1 MCGIAGILG
10 TSSTI
15 TAESLQLLT
24 VALRHRGPD
33 DCGSYLNP
41 ERNVGLAQTR
51 LSILDLSAAGH
62 QPMISADG
70 RYVIVFNGEVYN
82 FRELRPA
89 LERRG
94 VEFKS
99 DSDTEVL
106 LYLYAEHGPRMLPML
121 AGMFAFAIWD
131 TREHTAFLARDP
143 LGIKPLYYGIDGD
156 RLIFASEMRAVLK
169 AWSSPKKLDHSS
181 LGQYL
186 LFGSVPDPGTL
197 VQGIQSLPA
206 GHSLTWKS
214 GSTSLHSYWTPA
226 YAPTPMSVG
235 EATSLTRNALEE
247 SMDRHLVSDV
257 PVGVFL
263 SGGIDSTAL
272 TALASAKVAQPLNT
286 FCISFEENEFN
297 EGALAQRTAEHF
309 HTQHHDWRL
318 KADEGLSL
326 IDSFLQSLDRPTN
339 DGFNTYC
346 VSMLARKHGLKV
358 VLSGLGGDELFG
370 SYPSFRLLPKL
381 LRWHAWGGLAGP
393 LRGIV
398 GNYLQSQSTRS
409 NLRRLGVFLNSRSNG
424 LAAYWA
430 IRGFFTPSEARKLIE
445 HYTGTN
451 AGNHQVDTAE
461 LLNVAVPEQP
471 TPQDLVAYLEST
483 RYMQFQLLRDSD
495 VFSMAHGL
503 ELRVPF
509 VDSRLFETV
518 NRVPASIRLAAGKQL
533 LCDAVP
539 EIPAWI
545 ANAPK
550 KGFRF
555 PFEHW
560 VKNHWSERF
569 AQLERTIP
577 VKLDSWYRKWTLLM
591 LEHFM
596 HSNEIN

>member
-1 MCGIAGILG
+1 MCGLAGILDAG
-10 TSSTI
+10 PEVSSNL
-15 TAESLQLLT
+15 LQTLIDGLH
-24 VALRHRGPD
+24 HRGPD
-33 DCGSYLNP
+33 DTGSVYFP
-41 ERNVGLAQTR
+41 DHRVGLAHVR
-51 LSILDLSAAGH
+51 LSILDLSPAGH
-62 QPMISADG
+62 QPMMSADQ
-70 RYVIVFNGEVYN
+70 RYTIVFNGEVYN

-89 LERRG
+89 LERSG
-94 VEFKS
+94 VKFKS

-131 TREHTAFLARDP
+131 AHERIAFLARDP
-143 LGIKPLYYGIDGD
+143 LGIKPLYYGTDGD
-156 RLIFASEMRAVLK
+156 RFVFASEMRALLRTWK
-169 AWSSPKKLDHSS
+169 SPKKIDPHS

-197 VQGIQSLPA
+197 VSGIQSLPA
-206 GHSLTWKS
+206 GHSLTWKDGQFS
-214 GSTSLHSYWTPA
+214 VQPYWSPS
-226 YAPTPMSVG
+226 YAPQAITDR
-235 EATSLTRNALEE
+235 EAVPRTRAALEE
-247 SMDRHLVSDV
+247 TMQRHLVSDV

-272 TALASAKVAQPLNT
+272 TALATAQGAKPLST

-297 EGALAQRTAEHF
+297 EGGLAQRTAAHF
-309 HTQHHDWRL
+309 GTDHHDWRL
-318 KADEGLSL
+318 KADEGLGL
-326 IDSFLQSLDRPTN
+326 VDSFLAALDRPTN

-346 VSMLARKHGLKV
+346 VSMLARQHGLKV

-370 SYPSFRLLPKL
+370 SYPSFQLMPKL
-381 LRWHAWGGLAGP
+381 LRWRALAGLMGP
-393 LRGIV
+393 LAGWSGSV
-398 GNYLQSQSTRS
+398 LESQASRA
-409 NLRRLGVFLNSRSNG
+409 NLRRMGAFLQAQPSK

-430 IRGFFTPSEARKLIE
+430 VRGFFTPHEVQKIVQ
-445 HYTGTN
+445 HY
-451 AGNHQVDTAE
+451 AGAVAFDPAA
-461 LLNVAVPEQP
+461 LLDATIPDQP

-503 ELRVPF
+503 ELRVPL
-509 VDSRLFETV
+509 VDSRLFEAV
-518 NRVPASIRLAAGKQL
+518 NPIPAAIRLAPGKKL

-539 EIPAWI
+539 EIPSWV

-560 VKNHWSERF
+560 VRNHWSDRF
-569 AQLERTIP
+569 EQLDRSVP

-591 LEHFM
+591 LEHFLRANGI
-596 HSNEIN
+596 S